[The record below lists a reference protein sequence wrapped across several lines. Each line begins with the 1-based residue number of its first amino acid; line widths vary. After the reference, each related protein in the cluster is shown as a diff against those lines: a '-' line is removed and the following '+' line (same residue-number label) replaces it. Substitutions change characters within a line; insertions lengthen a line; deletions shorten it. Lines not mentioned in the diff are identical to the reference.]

1 MTQLYLNEQVFQS
14 QSEME
19 YMRDV
24 VLHQECD
31 SYHICK
37 MLMEAL
43 EKSRDAKAD
52 EAMMLKERQLK
63 QDELEIFFEQIHDML
78 LKLFQ
83 QYCSFGDPLN
93 TDKLKSNKFIKLFV
107 DLDLISS
114 ETNQPIPH
122 SAYDSMV
129 SYEKHPTFGQ

>member
-1 MTQLYLNEQVFQS
+1 
-14 QSEME
+14 
-19 YMRDV
+19 
-24 VLHQECD
+24 
-31 SYHICK
+31 

-52 EAMMLKERQLK
+52 EALMLKERQLK
-63 QDELEIFFEQIHDML
+63 QDELEIFFEQIHDLL
-78 LKLFQ
+78 LKIFQ

-93 TDKLKSNKFIKLFV
+93 TDKLKSNKFIKFFV

-129 SYEKHPTFGQ
+129 SYEKQPTFGQQS